1 MEYIKREL
9 ARFLLCKKQT
19 EDTQKRRPVTELV
32 EIRDRVRFVETDAMG
47 VVHHANYLR
56 WFEMGRVAYLKEA
69 DVYLNPLMEEGIVFP
84 ITDVSC
90 KYRSSGRFDDE
101 IVIETTAE
109 AITPVKM
116 VFTYTVR
123 RLSDGA
129 VLATGRTQNVFTN
142 KEGKIIR
149 LPAKYYDKLSQL
161 AALDKVE
168 R

>member
-1 MEYIKREL
+1 
-9 ARFLLCKKQT
+9 
-19 EDTQKRRPVTELV
+19 
-32 EIRDRVRFVETDAMG
+32 MG

-69 DVYLNPLMEEGIVFP
+69 DVYLNPLMDEGIVFP

-90 KYRSSGRFDDE
+90 KYRASGRFDDE
-101 IVIETTAE
+101 IAIETTAE
-109 AITPVKM
+109 KITPVKM
-116 VFTYTVR
+116 VFVYTIR
-123 RLSDGA
+123 RTADGI

-149 LPAKYYDKLSQL
+149 LPARYYDRL
-161 AALDKVE
+161 ARLAELDAVD

>member
-1 MEYIKREL
+1 M
-9 ARFLLCKKQT
+9 LCKKQT
-19 EDTQKRRPVTELV
+19 EDAQKRRPVTELV

-101 IVIETTAE
+101 IAIETTAE

-116 VFTYTVR
+116 VFNYTVR
-123 RLSDGA
+123 RLADGV

-168 R
+168 C

>member
-1 MEYIKREL
+1 ML
-9 ARFLLCKKQT
+9 FLCERAGRQNVKKVG
-19 EDTQKRRPVTELV
+19 VTALV
-32 EIRDRVRFVETDAMG
+32 EIKDRVRFVETDAMG

-90 KYRSSGRFDDE
+90 KYRASGRFDDE

-116 VFTYTVR
+116 IFNYTVR
-123 RLSDGA
+123 RLTDGA

-142 KEGKIIR
+142 REGKIIR
-149 LPAKYYDKLSQL
+149 LPAKYYDKLAQL
-161 AALDKVE
+161 AALDAVSH
-168 R
+168 

>member
-1 MEYIKREL
+1 
-9 ARFLLCKKQT
+9 
-19 EDTQKRRPVTELV
+19 
-32 EIRDRVRFVETDAMG
+32 MG

-90 KYRSSGRFDDE
+90 KYRASGRFDDE
-101 IVIETTAE
+101 IAIETTAE
-109 AITPVKM
+109 QITPVKM
-116 VFTYTVR
+116 VFTYVVR
-123 RLSDGA
+123 RIEDGA

-142 KEGKIIR
+142 KSGKIIR
-149 LPAKYYDKLSQL
+149 LPARYYEKLARL
-161 AALDKVE
+161 AELDAVD

>member
-1 MEYIKREL
+1 MEKEVG
-9 ARFLLCKKQT
+9 
-19 EDTQKRRPVTELV
+19 VTELV

-69 DVYLNPLMEEGIVFP
+69 DVYLNPLMEDGIVFP

-90 KYRSSGRFDDE
+90 KYRASGKFDDE
-101 IVIETTAE
+101 IAIETVAE

-123 RLSDGA
+123 RLADGA

-149 LPAKYYDKLSQL
+149 LPAKYYDKLAQL
-161 AALDKVE
+161 AALDKAE
-168 R
+168 